1 MAIKHATPSVRQV
14 TIDPAHSGQRV
25 DNFLI
30 TALKGV
36 PKTHI
41 YRLVRKGEVRIN
53 KGRTR
58 PDYRLQVGDVVRIP
72 PVRTART
79 PAIKPQAAA
88 ALGWLEQRVLYE
100 DQVILVLDKP
110 AGVPVHAGSGL
121 GWGVIEGLRALR
133 PNAPF
138 LELVHRL
145 DRATSGCLLIAKE
158 RPALLSLQASW
169 RSEDP
174 TVDKRYLALVQ
185 GQWRGGKREV
195 TASLQKNRL
204 RSGERMTHVEAAGRE
219 AVTEFMPKQIFAR
232 AGVRAT
238 LVEIRLH
245 TGRTHQARVHAAHT
259 GHAIAGD
266 DKYGDR
272 AFNKTLHA
280 YGLQRMF
287 LHAAS
292 LRFPHPTTRRVMDIV
307 APLPADLQRVLGKL
321 DERSV

>member
-1 MAIKHATPSVRQV
+1 MEIKNATPSVHKV
-14 TIDPAHSGQRV
+14 TIDTAHSGQRL

-72 PVRTART
+72 PVRVSRT
-79 PAIKPQAAA
+79 PALKPQGGK

-100 DQVILVLDKP
+100 DQTLLVLDKP
-110 AGVPVHAGSGL
+110 AGIPVHAGSGL

-133 PNAPF
+133 PQAPF

-145 DRATSGCLLIAKE
+145 DRGTSGCLLIAKE
-158 RPALLSLQASW
+158 RQALLALQAAW
-169 RSEDP
+169 RGDRP
-174 TVDKRYLALVQ
+174 GAVHKQYIALVQ
-185 GQWRGGKREV
+185 GKWKGGEREV
-195 TASLQKNRL
+195 AASLEKNRL
-204 RSGERMTHVEAAGRE
+204 RSGERMTQVAAGGRE
-219 AVTEFMPKQIFAR
+219 ALTRFMPKHLYGNAS
-232 AGVRAT
+232 
-238 LVEIRLH
+238 LVEIDLQ
-245 TGRTHQARVHAAHT
+245 TGRTHQARVHAVHA

-272 AFNKTLHA
+272 EFNKTMRA
-280 YGLQRMF
+280 YGLRRLF
-287 LHAAS
+287 LHAAMLRFQHPS
-292 LRFPHPTTRRVMDIV
+292 LRSPVQIE
-307 APLPADLQRVLGKL
+307 APLPADLQQILARL
-321 DERSV
+321 DEESV